1 MGAFNFDYLC
11 NLISLCCNTLNYLA
25 ELHPEY
31 SEIKC
36 SNNLLL
42 QLVSPTPELGP
53 LLSAYFCIYFW
64 VLCKTDSM
72 RIWIFLPF
80 LAQMSVVILNKFW
93 KLRNV
98 EWQWLVISQSSV
110 QSLKRHKFI
119 IYLIFREILK

>member
-53 LLSAYFCIYFW
+53 LLSAYFCIYF
-64 VLCKTDSM
+64 
-72 RIWIFLPF
+72 
-80 LAQMSVVILNKFW
+80 
-93 KLRNV
+93 
-98 EWQWLVISQSSV
+98 
-110 QSLKRHKFI
+110 
-119 IYLIFREILK
+119 